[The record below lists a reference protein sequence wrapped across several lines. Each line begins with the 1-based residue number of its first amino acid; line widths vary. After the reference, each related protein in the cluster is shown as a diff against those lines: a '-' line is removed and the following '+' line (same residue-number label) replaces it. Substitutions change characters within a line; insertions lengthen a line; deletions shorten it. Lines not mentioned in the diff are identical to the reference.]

1 MAQMKARRS
10 FRYAGRRLT
19 AGDAFDTKS
28 DRDALLL
35 EAAGRATRATVVAAK
50 EAKRRGRPRKVDE
63 PAAVLPTPTKEP
75 EPARVEESVSAGD
88 VADAFSDD
96 DRADRFYRRRDL
108 EAE

>member
-10 FRYAGRRLT
+10 FRYAGRRLA
-19 AGDAFDTKS
+19 AGEAFETKS

-35 EAAGRATRATVVAAK
+35 EAAGRATRATAVAAK
-50 EAKRRGRPRKVDE
+50 EAKRRGRPRKADE
-63 PAAVLPTPTKEP
+63 PAQLPTPTNEP
-75 EPARVEESVSAGD
+75 EPARIEESVSAGD

>member
-10 FRYAGRRLT
+10 FRYAGRRLA
-19 AGDAFDTKS
+19 AGEAFETKS

-50 EAKRRGRPRKVDE
+50 EAKRRGRPPRKVEE
-63 PAAVLPTPTKEP
+63 PAPIAPSKEP
-75 EPARVEESVSAGD
+75 ERVEDPAPPAGAVVLHD
-88 VADAFSDD
+88 VDD
-96 DRADRFYRRRDL
+96 DDVNTGRFYHRRDL

>member
-10 FRYAGRRLT
+10 FRYAGRRLA
-19 AGDAFDTKS
+19 AGEAFETKS

-35 EAAGRATRATVVAAK
+35 EAARAATRATVLAAK
-50 EAKRRGRPRKVDE
+50 EAKRRGRPPRKVDE
-63 PAAVLPTPTKEP
+63 PAQLPTPTKEP
-75 EPARVEESVSAGD
+75 EPARIEESVSAGD

-96 DRADRFYRRRDL
+96 DRVDRFYRRRDL